1 MRKKEYKLF
10 LRQLIEKSKA
20 RQIKW
25 RYLDSNVELCR
36 GIKLYQEPLSSKTL
50 TSSGKFC
57 FNVES
62 SYYVGFPKENMF
74 VALIVK
80 TDLSDVAL
88 HIIPN
93 TFKNVLVLSF
103 SDYGDLIT
111 RLANIIKLQLPNPED
126 FIDSYLSVMRDR
138 IQE

>member
-10 LRQLIEKSKA
+10 LRRLIEKSKA
-20 RQIKW
+20 QQIKW

-36 GIKLYQEPLSSKTL
+36 GIKLYQEPLSSMTT

-57 FNVES
+57 FNVEN

-80 TDLSDVAL
+80 TDLSDAAL
-88 HIIPN
+88 YIIPN

-111 RLANIIKLQLPNPED
+111 RLANIIKSQLPNPED
-126 FIDSYLSVMRDR
+126 FIDYYLSLMRDR